1 MMILIGIYFAYYGLN
16 LVFDLLNSGQRPT
29 WATEDDSVLHFTEDE
44 PELIIP
50 AKQQIETPASM
61 GPADSSAQTVPSDFP
76 GSLAS
81 IGAVSLKKLF
91 ELAKDDLILYYRSIS
106 Y

>member
-1 MMILIGIYFAYYGLN
+1 MILIGIYFAYYGLN

-29 WATEDDSVLHFTEDE
+29 LATEDDSVLHFTEDE

-50 AKQQIETPASM
+50 AKQQVETPAST
-61 GPADSSAQTVPSDFP
+61 GPADSSVHAVPSDFKGTL
-76 GSLAS
+76 GST
-81 IGAVSLKKLF
+81 GTVGLKKLF
-91 ELAKDDLILYYRSIS
+91 ELAKDDLIEYTRAIS